1 MRIGFVSSGD
11 IYDRRSWSGT
21 ISFLAG
27 RLSERHDVV
36 PIVVDDIWKKYFN
49 KLIAMATGG
58 RHHHSRLPLRL
69 ERIALSRKI
78 RKAHCDLYFAPA
90 VSEMIACGGIPSD
103 AKVIYLSDA
112 TYHLMVGYY
121 LFHETTFDQE
131 YSNRMERLA
140 LSRADAVIL
149 SSDWAVDD
157 ARLYY
162 GIAPDKLRML
172 CFGANLPDRYISRG
186 ALGDDADLGET
197 VRLLL
202 VGVDWERKGID
213 VAIDAVGSLNRRGD
227 GHTYELTIVGFDGP
241 QNGRSPDS
249 HVHYAGRLNK
259 NDPRQLDLLVRH
271 YQDSDLFIL
280 PTRAECSAIVFA
292 EAAMYGLPTFT
303 YATGGVES
311 YVESGVTGECLPA
324 GAGAD
329 RFADAIS
336 ALVQSGDY
344 ARYAVQARRKYESEL
359 NWDTWFRE
367 FDSIAEAV
375 MKSGHITKGK
385 P

>member
-11 IYDRRSWSGT
+11 IYDRQSWSGT

-27 RLSERHDVV
+27 RLSERYEVV
-36 PIVVDDIWKKYFN
+36 PIVVNDIWKKYFN
-49 KLIAMATGG
+49 KFIALVTLNK
-58 RHHHSRLPLRL
+58 RHHSRLPLYV
-69 ERIALSRKI
+69 EKFVLSQRI
-78 RKAHCDLYFAPA
+78 RKSNCDLYFAPA
-90 VSEMIACGGIPSD
+90 VSEMVGADGIPRD

-112 TYHLMVGYY
+112 TYHLMLDYY
-121 LFHETTFDQE
+121 LFNETLYDKK
-131 YSNRMERLA
+131 YSNEMEKRA

-149 SSDWAVDD
+149 SSDWAIND
-157 ARLYY
+157 AREYY
-162 GIAPDKLRML
+162 NTEPEKLHKL
-172 CFGANLPDRYISRG
+172 CFGANLPDCYSGMKRELS
-186 ALGDDADLGET
+186 ADKS
-197 VRLLL
+197 VKLLL

-213 VAIDAVGSLNRRGD
+213 TAIETIRELNRRAD
-227 GHTYELTIVGFDGP
+227 GYTYELTVVGFSGP
-241 QNGRSPDS
+241 RNADFADA
-249 HVHYAGRLNK
+249 HVHYAGRLDK
-259 NDPRQLDLLVRH
+259 NDSKELNRLVRY

-324 GAGAD
+324 GSNAD

-336 ALVQSGDY
+336 ALVHSGDY
-344 ARYAVQARRKYESEL
+344 ARYAVQARAKYESEL

-367 FDSIAEAV
+367 FDAIV
-375 MKSGHITKGK
+375 DDLMRR
-385 P
+385 